1 MQTENTNYI
10 YKNDFDKACF
20 EYNIVAYG
28 KYKDS
33 TKRRESDKVLRD
45 KAFEVASIQNMI
57 DVKRISF
64 NGLQFF

>member
-20 EYNIVAYG
+20 EHYIVAYD

-64 NGLQFF
+64 NGLQIF